1 MTVLATVVSTP
12 TKNRAIIDAGS
23 KVLTS
28 DLFGMNDHGS
38 IVNYPELRITQLTE
52 EHGTIVSEQNTNLEI
67 GQKIQIIPN
76 HACVVTNMLDEVNL
90 ITEEKKL
97 KKVKV
102 VARGKGW

>member
-1 MTVLATVVSTP
+1 
-12 TKNRAIIDAGS
+12 
-23 KVLTS
+23 
-28 DLFGMNDHGS
+28 MNDHGAV
-38 IVNYPELRITQLTE
+38 VNFPELRITQLSE
-52 EHGTIVSEQNTNLEI
+52 EHGTIMSEQNTNLEI

-102 VARGKGW
+102 IARGKVW

>member
-1 MTVLATVVSTP
+1 MSTP

-28 DLFGMNDHGS
+28 DLFGLKDHGS
-38 IVNYPELRITQLTE
+38 VINFPELRVTQLTE
-52 EHGTIVSEQNTNLEI
+52 EHGTIVSKQNTNLKI
-67 GQKIQIIPN
+67 GQKIQIMPN

-90 ITEEKKL
+90 IIEETKI

-102 VARGKGW
+102 IARGKVW

>member
-1 MTVLATVVSTP
+1 
-12 TKNRAIIDAGS
+12 
-23 KVLTS
+23 
-28 DLFGMNDHGS
+28 MNF
-38 IVNYPELRITQLTE
+38 PELRVTQLTE

-90 ITEEKKL
+90 FTEEKKL

-102 VARGKGW
+102 VARGKVW